1 MHHYGNF
8 DKHIGPKRKF
18 RWNVTN
24 VGWLWMT
31 KNNCQWKLD
40 FDSGTDIPW
49 SGLYDQ
55 MDVDQILT
63 QML

>member
-1 MHHYGNF
+1 MLLNH
-8 DKHIGPKRKF
+8 
-18 RWNVTN
+18 N

-31 KNNCQWKLD
+31 NKNCQWKLD
-40 FDSGTDIPW
+40 FDSGTNIPW

-63 QML
+63 